1 MMSEAVS
8 LEKTIFAFK
17 TGSSKDL
24 IVNKVNGYVF
34 DPYNYN
40 NIVQQIVL
48 FLSNPSKFY
57 IKNRS
62 KYFEG
67 LRNNY
72 DNKVLK
78 KKFLKFI

>member
-24 IVNKVNGYVF
+24 IINKVNGYVF

-48 FLSNPSKFY
+48 FLEIHQNFILKIVP
-57 IKNRS
+57 NT
-62 KYFEG
+62 
-67 LRNNY
+67 LRG
-72 DNKVLK
+72 
-78 KKFLKFI
+78 